1 MTTHPDTP
9 ADPKDRK
16 TADDLVARLNARADH
31 YLLRAEI
38 MAEYAD
44 TVDRSDPYAKIAD
57 ADADA
62 DHVLAATMREAA
74 ARIRSLEAQRDAA
87 EARAKDY
94 RTVAINQDWNWAMC
108 NAYGREAYLAH
119 RGEHVDACA
128 LNAAETRARE
138 NLDRMKEE
146 G

>member
-16 TADDLVARLNARADH
+16 TADDLVERLERQAKAQEVIGESRGYTPAPA
-31 YLLRAEI
+31 LLFA
-38 MAEYAD
+38 
-44 TVDRSDPYAKIAD
+44 
-57 ADADA
+57 
-62 DHVLAATMREAA
+62 EAA

-94 RTVAINQDWNWAMC
+94 RTVAINQGWNWAMC